1 MGSDDGAT
9 GAASQQPRGVEA
21 KSRGRK
27 RALLAALLLALVG
40 GAMTWCVLEYTPP
53 VFTVPQE
60 YEVPNL
66 GAPPEKLEA
75 LRVVQGQVNRA
86 NAVLNLGWFGALLAG
101 MLGLGEAIARRSLA
115 PLLVAIPV
123 GAAGGFAAGLAGGLV
138 YKGPL
143 GDLAENV
150 KLQVVMLGLLGLGVG
165 LALGIPRRHF
175 RKIAAAAIA
184 GALGGV
190 LAAVLYPVAASLLL
204 PAAGTDLLIPAGVA
218 NRLLWLGISSGV
230 LGLVVVGMT
239 RE

>member
-1 MGSDDGAT
+1 MSSDDGAT
-9 GAASQQPRGVEA
+9 SAASQHPPGIEA
-21 KSRGRK
+21 NPRGRK
-27 RALLAALLLALVG
+27 RALAVALLLALAG

-53 VFTVPQE
+53 VFTVPKE
-60 YEVPNL
+60 YEVPGL

-75 LRVVQGQVNRA
+75 LRIVQGQVDRG

-138 YKGPL
+138 YGGPL

-150 KLQVVMLGLLGLGVG
+150 KVQVVMLGLLGLGVG

-204 PAAGTDLLIPAGVA
+204 PTAGTDLLIPAGTG
-218 NRLLWLGISSGV
+218 NRVLWLGISSGV

>member
-1 MGSDDGAT
+1 M
-9 GAASQQPRGVEA
+9 
-21 KSRGRK
+21 
-27 RALLAALLLALVG
+27 
-40 GAMTWCVLEYTPP
+40 
-53 VFTVPQE
+53 
-60 YEVPNL
+60 
-66 GAPPEKLEA
+66 
-75 LRVVQGQVNRA
+75 
-86 NAVLNLGWFGALLAG
+86 LNLGWFGALLAG
-101 MLGLGEAIARRSLA
+101 MLGLSAADREAFA
-115 PLLVAIPV
+115 
-123 GAAGGFAAGLAGGLV
+123 GAAAGRHPVSAVGGFAAGLTGGLV

-165 LALGIPRRHF
+165 LALGDSTQTFPQDRRGGD
-175 RKIAAAAIA
+175 A

-204 PAAGTDLLIPAGVA
+204 PTAGTDLLIPAGVA

>member
-1 MGSDDGAT
+1 M
-9 GAASQQPRGVEA
+9 
-21 KSRGRK
+21 
-27 RALLAALLLALVG
+27 
-40 GAMTWCVLEYTPP
+40 
-53 VFTVPQE
+53 
-60 YEVPNL
+60 
-66 GAPPEKLEA
+66 
-75 LRVVQGQVNRA
+75 
-86 NAVLNLGWFGALLAG
+86 
-101 MLGLGEAIARRSLA
+101 
-115 PLLVAIPV
+115 
-123 GAAGGFAAGLAGGLV
+123 GGFAAGLTGGLV

-175 RKIAAAAIA
+175 RKIAAAAVPA
-184 GALGGV
+184 RLGGV